1 MKKTRSR
8 QPCPEPG
15 IVLWGIVF
23 SFFFLGVACPSSP
36 AFSPNSA
43 SKPTFT
49 CKNQQTK
56 HIQKTQGKL
65 KKSALLTSVR
75 DSGWFFDFWFL
86 VFVVVFHSLSVF
98 FYRSLSMS
106 IVYHLSCFRMFA
118 FYYLLWKLFLLVFLS
133 FSVFPSN
140 GKWKVY
146 SRCIRWY
153 LKGTFKVYWN

>member
-1 MKKTRSR
+1 MPRARHSS
-8 QPCPEPG
+8 
-15 IVLWGIVF
+15 VV
-23 SFFFLGVACPSSP
+23 LGVACPSSP
-36 AFSPNSA
+36 AFSPKIWSHSA

-49 CKNQQTK
+49 CKNQQNKTHTK
-56 HIQKTQGKL
+56 NSRKTP
-65 KKSALLTSVR
+65 KKSTLLTSVR
-75 DSGWFFDFWFL
+75 DLVCFLIFWFL

-98 FYRSLSMS
+98 FLSLSMS
-106 IVYHLSCFRMFA
+106 IVYHLACFRMFA

-153 LKGTFKVYWN
+153 LKGIFKVYWK

>member
-1 MKKTRSR
+1 MPRARHSSV
-8 QPCPEPG
+8 G
-15 IVLWGIVF
+15 Y
-23 SFFFLGVACPSSP
+23 SFFIFFFSASP
-36 AFSPNSA
+36 ALRRLPFLLIQLQNQLLPAKINKQNTYKKLKENS
-43 SKPTFT
+43 
-49 CKNQQTK
+49 KNQHFWHQ
-56 HIQKTQGKL
+56 
-65 KKSALLTSVR
+65 
-75 DSGWFFDFWFL
+75 SGILVGFLIWFL